1 MENGEYSR
9 IIIARWALFGRA
21 GLDWLFFCAVSV
33 ELMSLVLLC
42 CQSTTSTQ
50 IQSIT
55 LPSQAERW
63 QPLFRQPVC
72 CAQHRNLNTH
82 THRSTAVGLAHKPHM
97 LTHTQTNMC
106 TGSKMHTHTQSCN
119 SCWLLPLA
127 CLPHPLSFAHSFTPF
142 QPCMGM
148 RCLTPTN
155 VTSAIC
161 AAQGNTAVHDSF
173 PFLHLQACV
182 VVFFVASIHSCL

>member
-1 MENGEYSR
+1 MENGEYSIR

-82 THRSTAVGLAHKPHM
+82 THTGAQLSASHTNHICSHTLKQTCAQAQKC
-97 LTHTQTNMC
+97 TH
-106 TGSKMHTHTQSCN
+106 
-119 SCWLLPLA
+119 
-127 CLPHPLSFAHSFTPF
+127 
-142 QPCMGM
+142 
-148 RCLTPTN
+148 
-155 VTSAIC
+155 
-161 AAQGNTAVHDSF
+161 
-173 PFLHLQACV
+173 
-182 VVFFVASIHSCL
+182 IHSPATVVGCCLSHAFLILSLSLIPSHPSSPAWVCAV